1 LWLQVAAAVKRL
13 LPEDSFECRW
23 VGAVENQHL
32 RLLRLEARKLGVED
46 VVRFLPTVADPHP
59 HYAAF
64 DVFAMTSWEDPCP
77 LVVLESMAL
86 GKVVVCF
93 SGGGGAPEVVGD
105 AGIMIPEFNP
115 EWMAKAIAGLAGD
128 PARRFRLGDA
138 ARNRVARQFVSS
150 VQSPKIFVEIQRAA
164 GLERSRL
171 GAPQVTG
178 A

>member
-1 LWLQVAAAVKRL
+1 
-13 LPEDSFECRW
+13 

-178 A
+178 V